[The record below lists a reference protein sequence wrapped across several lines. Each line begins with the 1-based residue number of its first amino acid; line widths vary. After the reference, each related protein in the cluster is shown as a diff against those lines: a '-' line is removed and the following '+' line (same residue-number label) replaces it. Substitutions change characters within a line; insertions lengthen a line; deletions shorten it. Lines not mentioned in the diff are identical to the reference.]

1 MQTTDNKDIRW
12 QQRFAN
18 YQKALKKLIE
28 GIELLD
34 GEPLDQDLNDI
45 VNEGL
50 IQRFE
55 FTHELAWNVMKDYAT
70 FQGVNEIRGSRDAIR
85 YALKQN
91 LISDSQWME
100 TINARNLTSHDY
112 NQDTAN
118 DVADKIKNC
127 YVKLFLDFEEK
138 MKSLICTD

>member
-1 MQTTDNKDIRW
+1 MQTTDNTDIRW

-28 GIELLD
+28 GIGLLD
-34 GEPLDQDLNDI
+34 GEPLEQDLKDI

-85 YALKQN
+85 YALQQD
-91 LISDSQWME
+91 LISDSLWME

-112 NQDTAN
+112 NQETAN
-118 DVADKIKNC
+118 DIADKIKNC
-127 YVKLFLDFEEK
+127 YVQLFLDFEEK
-138 MKSLICTD
+138 MKSLLCTD